1 MLNLKFVSFW
11 VVVFGCYGQR
21 VSWLSVYSEKTTPT
35 ALFSLTAWQGT
46 FWYII
51 HNVDCVVAVTWACE
65 GWEISLSIDC
75 PFKLRNHNEGL
86 ETLFWDIFPVLVS
99 LHVNNELCLL
109 NIVWQDVRRGSFR
122 RNFVRVT
129 GDDGTTTHSW
139 KTSFVTPDEKT
150 LVRPSN
156 YTTAHF

>member
-11 VVVFGCYGQR
+11 VEAFGCYGQQ
-21 VSWLSVYSEKTTPT
+21 VCWLSVYSEKTMPK

-51 HNVDCVVAVTWACE
+51 HNVNCVVAVTWARE
-65 GWEISLSIDC
+65 RWEISLSIDC

-99 LHVNNELCLL
+99 LHVNKELCLL
-109 NIVWQDVRRGSFR
+109 HIVQQDIWRGSFR
-122 RNFVRVT
+122 LNFVHVA
-129 GDDGTTTHSW
+129 GDDGLWETIRHRIAD
-139 KTSFVTPDEKT
+139 K
-150 LVRPSN
+150 
-156 YTTAHF
+156 